1 MLVQV
6 ILAVIPIA
14 WLIISMAVLKMAGYK
29 SCGIGLIISAV
40 EAFAIYGLSL
50 GEVVTGTLEGVIAA
64 VWPICIIIVG
74 AMFLYNMS
82 LRTGS
87 MNVIKKMLASVSND
101 KRVAALVNGLVA
113 LTGNVYPVIAPLIG
127 GIGCFVT
134 GSATSACVMFAS
146 LQQNIAQQLGISE
159 AWLIAANSAGATA
172 GKMISP
178 QSIALGV
185 AAIGV
190 PGSDGRIMSRTIGWC
205 ALYIVIVCVVCYL
218 GVIL

>member
-29 SCGIGLIISAV
+29 SC
-40 EAFAIYGLSL
+40 
-50 GEVVTGTLEGVIAA
+50 
-64 VWPICIIIVG
+64 
-74 AMFLYNMS
+74 
-82 LRTGS
+82 
-87 MNVIKKMLASVSND
+87 
-101 KRVAALVNGLVA
+101 
-113 LTGNVYPVIAPLIG
+113 